1 MTELEEQRKIID
13 NIDTQLV
20 KLLEER
26 MRAGEAIGTYKM
38 NNGMKVL
45 DADREREV
53 LADRVS
59 RAENP
64 KYHKYLEEI
73 FKNIMAQ
80 SRKLQK
86 SIAITYDGGNR
97 LNGRAVYQGMDGS
110 FGSEAAAAVFDE
122 NIYSVRTFEDVFLE
136 VVNGRADYGVLPV
149 ENYSTGSIM
158 DVFDLLA
165 KYSVYIVGE
174 TYVDVRQCLSGT
186 KDAAIEDIIQ
196 VYSHE
201 QGFFQCREYLA
212 DKEWRQNKVV
222 NTAIAANM
230 VAEMGDKTKA
240 AICSPRAAD
249 IYGLKILKP
258 NINFAKNNQTRFI
271 VIGNSPITD
280 KENNKVSLMFSVPH
294 VSGALLEVLGIF
306 KAEGLNMAKIESR
319 PIADRHG
326 EYLFF
331 VDLEGNV
338 SKSNVSDALNK
349 LQSYA
354 SGYRF
359 LGNYRQL
366 GSNVG
371 V

>member
-1 MTELEEQRKIID
+1 MNELEEQRKIID
-13 NIDTQLV
+13 EVDTELV
-20 KLLEER
+20 RLFEKR
-26 MRAGEAIGTYKM
+26 MNASEVIGTYKI
-38 NNGMKVL
+38 NNGMKVF
-45 DADREREV
+45 DGDRERAI

-59 RAENP
+59 RCQNT
-64 KYHKYLEEI
+64 KYDRYIEEI
-73 FKNIMAQ
+73 FKGIMAQ

-97 LNGRAVYQGMDGS
+97 LNGRAAYQGIDGS

-136 VVNGRADYGVLPV
+136 VVDGRADYGVLPV

-174 TYVDVRQCLSGT
+174 TYVDVRQCLTGT
-186 KDAAIEDIIQ
+186 RDAKIEDIMQ

-201 QGFFQCREYLA
+201 QGFFQCRDYLS

-258 NINFAKNNQTRFI
+258 NINFAQNNQTRFI
-271 VIGNSPITD
+271 IIGKSPVTD
-280 KENNKVSLMFSVPH
+280 KENNKVSVMFSVPH
-294 VSGALLEVLGIF
+294 VSGALLEVLSIF
-306 KAEGLNMAKIESR
+306 KTEGLNMAKIESR
-319 PIADRHG
+319 PIADKHG

-338 SKSNVSDALNK
+338 GKTNVSDALNK

-366 GSNVG
+366 GNVNM
-371 V
+371 